1 MSASSFENT
10 LAAAA
15 RAGSEAGRE
24 AAGSGKYTRG
34 QLADLNPSDVGFEKV
49 DILLKVTGHKDLG
62 DPEEEDIIIG
72 CFEDNFFEAIE
83 EYEED

>member
-1 MSASSFENT
+1 MSTFET
-10 LAAAA
+10 KLAAAA
-15 RAGSEAGRE
+15 RAGSEAGRQ

-34 QLADLNPSDVGFEKV
+34 QLVDLHPTDEGYTPTE
-49 DILLKVTGHKDLG
+49 ILLKVTGYKELD
-62 DPEEEDIIIG
+62 DPEEADIIVG

>member
-1 MSASSFENT
+1 MSASSFEIA
-10 LAAAA
+10 LGAAA
-15 RAGSEAGRE
+15 RAGAEAGRE

-34 QLADLNPSDVGFEKV
+34 QLADLNPSDVGYEPV
-49 DILLKVTGHKDLG
+49 DILLKVTGNKTLG
-62 DPEEEDIIIG
+62 DTEEEALIVG